1 MRVLGLFL
9 KKYNIEIKRKILPIY
24 EIQSADEIVSFSKD
38 GKTIAEEIENRNF
51 TEKDNCW
58 LNLAEWLKSKED

>member
-1 MRVLGLFL
+1 LRVLGLFL

-38 GKTIAEEIENRNF
+38 GKTIAEEVENRNF
-51 TEKDNCW
+51 TEKD
-58 LNLAEWLKSKED
+58 SY